1 MNKNKLQAICRQLE
15 GKKLNF
21 TMKVNGKIIENKTSS
36 IEEYNKLF
44 SDIKDREIGNP
55 RVIYCYTEIGRI
67 PLGIGCINNGVKTI
81 KVFSIE

>member
-1 MNKNKLQAICRQLE
+1 MNKNKLQSISRQLE

-21 TMKVNGKIIENKTSS
+21 TVKVNGKIIEKRTTS

-67 PLGIGCINNGVKTI
+67 PLGIGSINDGIKTI
-81 KVFSIE
+81 KVFTIE

>member
-1 MNKNKLQAICRQLE
+1 MNKNKLQSISRQLE

-21 TMKVNGKIIENKTSS
+21 TIKVDGKIIENRTSS

-44 SDIKDREIGNP
+44 SDVKDREIGNP
-55 RVIYCYTEIGRI
+55 RVIYCHTEIGQI
-67 PLGIGCINNGVKTI
+67 PLGIGSINNGVKTI